1 MTNSASKAGKKKM
14 KIDKPK
20 YVEKD
25 WGSETWFANNL
36 ERNYCGKV
44 LEIKKGKGTSMHY
57 HVDKHEV
64 FYVLEGTLKVDWI
77 DTDSGEVYT
86 VHVAKGES
94 MEMPQGIPHSLIADE
109 AFEDVKLIEASTF
122 HRDSDSYRL
131 WKTNKPMIKA

>member
-1 MTNSASKAGKKKM
+1 M

-57 HVDKHEV
+57 HVDTHEV

-86 VHVAKGES
+86 VYVAKGES

-131 WKTNKPMIKA
+131 WKYKSTVNE

>member
-1 MTNSASKAGKKKM
+1 MSFALKAGKKKM
-14 KIDKPK
+14 KINKPK
-20 YVEKD
+20 YVKKD

-36 ERNYCGKV
+36 EYNYCGKV
-44 LEIKKGKGTSMHY
+44 LEIKKGQGTSMHF

-77 DTDSGEVYT
+77 DTGSGEIFA

-94 MEMPQGIPHSLIADE
+94 MEMSQGVPHSLVAE
-109 AFEDVKLIEASTF
+109 KTDVKLIEASTF

-131 WKTNKPMIKA
+131 WKINKPIINA